1 MGLEALV
8 WFFCIM
14 CLILEK
20 KLSVSLLRLKRYHLS
35 GGNPTS
41 TLDTSVQ
48 RKISLQDRPSGLDRL
63 LAPPSGVKQTTF
75 AADAP
80 VFKTGV

>member
-20 KLSVSLLRLKRYHLS
+20 KLSVSLLRLKSYHLS

-63 LAPPSGVKQTTF
+63 LAPPSVCKTNYILPPT
-75 AADAP
+75 P
-80 VFKTGV
+80 VLKTWV